1 MQHKMTVLI
10 KDMNGLLRE
19 LGFDRFFNAKLKDG
33 IYYIETK
40 SEYAYQL
47 FVIGRFT
54 EVENFFKLRDDLAKY
69 VESLK
74 KGR

>member
-1 MQHKMTVLI
+1 MAVII
-10 KDMNGLLRE
+10 KDMNGLLKDLE
-19 LGFDRFFNAKLKDG
+19 LDKFFNAKLKDG
-33 IYYIETK
+33 IYYVETK

-54 EVENFFKLRDDLAKY
+54 EAENFFKLSDDLAEY

>member
-1 MQHKMTVLI
+1 MAVII
-10 KDMNGLLRE
+10 KDMDGLLKDME
-19 LGFDRFFNAKLKDG
+19 LDKFFNAELKDG
-33 IYYIETK
+33 IYYVETK

-54 EVENFFKLRDDLAKY
+54 EAENFFKLRDDLAKY
-69 VESLK
+69 AESLK